1 MKTTLLTFLMTL
13 GLFLTGCNKS
23 GDGKNEPKPTEKAA
37 GENIASSSA
46 HSLRIRPEMLR
57 DIRVTTAPVEVRAGG
72 EGVQL
77 LGELKVNEGRYAEVG
92 TPIASRVVSVLA
104 APGQIVR
111 KGQPLAMLQSV
122 EIGKARAESIT
133 AQTRLDLAKKTL
145 ERKRSLAA
153 ENIVPAREVQEAE
166 ANVATA
172 EAEVRAARAGL
183 RALGASDESSDSS
196 ELILRSPVD
205 GTVIERNA
213 MQGQMADPAQ
223 PLFRIGDLSQ
233 LWLVVHAFER
243 DAVRLTPGTTARVSF
258 SALPGRAFTGNVA
271 LVGKQ
276 VDASSRTI
284 PVRIVVANSE
294 QLLRPGMSATAWVPV
309 GKSSEKMVTVPVA
322 ALQRIENE
330 WLVFLP
336 TGQDSFEIRPVG
348 RGRDLGTE
356 IEIVSGLKP
365 GERVVIE
372 GAFLLKAEA
381 EKARGEGSEHEH

>member
-1 MKTTLLTFLMTL
+1 MKTMVSTVLSLALFLM
-13 GLFLTGCNKS
+13 GCNKS
-23 GDGKNEPKPTEKAA
+23 SEEKNEAKPADSA
-37 GENIASSSA
+37 NSGSPAPSSA
-46 HSLRIRPEMLR
+46 HSLRIKPEMLR
-57 DIRVTTAPVEVRAGG
+57 DIRVTTAPVEGRVGG
-72 EGVQL
+72 DGVQL

-92 TPIASRVVSVLA
+92 TPITSRVVSVLA
-104 APGQIVR
+104 APGQVVR
-111 KGQPLAMLQSV
+111 KGQGLATLQSMD
-122 EIGKARAESIT
+122 IGKARAESIN
-133 AQTRLDLAKKTL
+133 AQTRLDLARKTF
-145 ERKRSLAA
+145 ERKRSLAV

-166 ANVATA
+166 ASVATA

-183 RALGASDESSDSS
+183 GALGASDESLDSS
-196 ELILRSPVD
+196 ELILRSPVN

-223 PLFRIGDLSQ
+223 PLFRIGDLSR

-243 DAVRLTPGTTARVSF
+243 DAVRIRQGSTARVSF
-258 SALPGRAFTGNVA
+258 AALPGRDFTGSVM

-284 PVRIVVANSE
+284 PVRIEVANTE

-309 GKSSEKMVTVPVA
+309 GKTSERVITVPVA
-322 ALQRIENE
+322 ALQRIENG

-336 TGQDSFEIRPVG
+336 TGQDTFEIRPVG

-356 IEIVSGLKP
+356 IEIVSGLRA
-365 GERVVIE
+365 GERVVVE

-381 EKARGEGSEHEH
+381 EKARSEGSEHEH

>member
-1 MKTTLLTFLMTL
+1 MKTTILTMLVL
-13 GLFLTGCNKS
+13 ALFLTGCGKS
-23 GDGKNEPKPTEKAA
+23 GVEKKEAKPAQDSPAA
-37 GENIASSSA
+37 SAQPSSA
-46 HSLRIRPEMLR
+46 HTLRIKPEMLR

-72 EGVQL
+72 EGAQL

-92 TPIASRVVSVLA
+92 TPIACRVVTVLA
-104 APGQIVR
+104 APGQVVR
-111 KGQPLAMLQSV
+111 KGQQLAVLQSV
-122 EIGKARAESIT
+122 DIGKARAESIT
-133 AQTRLDLAKKTL
+133 AQARLDLAKKAF

-166 ANVATA
+166 AGVATA
-172 EAEVRAARAGL
+172 EAEVRSARAGL

-205 GTVIERNA
+205 GTVIERSA
-213 MQGQMADPAQ
+213 IQGQMADPAQ
-223 PLFRIGDLSQ
+223 PLFRIGDLSR

-243 DAVRLTPGTTARVSF
+243 DAVRLTPGSTARVSF
-258 SALPGRAFTGNVA
+258 AALPGRAFTGSVT

-284 PVRIVVANSE
+284 PVRIEVANSE

-309 GKSSEKMVTVPVA
+309 GKTSEKVIAVPVA

-336 TGQDSFEIRPVG
+336 AGQETFEIRPVG

-356 IEIVSGLKP
+356 IEIVSGLKA
-365 GERVVIE
+365 GERVVVE

-381 EKARGEGSEHEH
+381 EKARSEGSEHEH

>member
-1 MKTTLLTFLMTL
+1 MKTMVLTVLTLAFFLV
-13 GLFLTGCNKS
+13 GCNKS
-23 GDGKNEPKPTEKAA
+23 SEEKNETKPAESANA
-37 GENIASSSA
+37 GSTAPSSA
-46 HSLRIRPEMLR
+46 HSLRIKPEMLR
-57 DIRVTTAPVEVRAGG
+57 DIHVTTAPVEGRAGG
-72 EGVQL
+72 DGVQL

-92 TPIASRVVSVLA
+92 TPITSRVVSVLA
-104 APGQIVR
+104 APGQVVR
-111 KGQPLAMLQSV
+111 KGQGLATLQSMD
-122 EIGKARAESIT
+122 IGKVRAEAIN
-133 AQTRLDLAKKTL
+133 AQTRLDLAKKTF

-166 ANVATA
+166 ASVATA

-183 RALGASDESSDSS
+183 GALGASDESSDSS
-196 ELILRSPVD
+196 ELILRSPVN

-213 MQGQMADPAQ
+213 MRGQMADPAQ
-223 PLFRIGDLSQ
+223 PLFRIGDLSR

-243 DAVRLTPGTTARVSF
+243 DAVRIRHGSTARVSF
-258 SALPGRAFTGNVA
+258 AALPGRGFTGSVT

-284 PVRIVVANSE
+284 PVRIEVANTE
-294 QLLRPGMSATAWVPV
+294 QLLRPGMSATAWVAV
-309 GKSSEKMVTVPVA
+309 GKTSERVITVPVA

-336 TGQDSFEIRPVG
+336 TGQDTFEIRPVG

-356 IEIVSGLKP
+356 IEIVSGLKA
-365 GERVVIE
+365 GERVVVE

-381 EKARGEGSEHEH
+381 EKARSEGSEHEH

>member
-1 MKTTLLTFLMTL
+1 MKTTVLTILTLTLSLM
-13 GLFLTGCNKS
+13 GCGKS
-23 GDGKNEPKPTEKAA
+23 GEEKQEAKPVQGSAATGAEPT
-37 GENIASSSA
+37 SA
-46 HSLRIRPEMLR
+46 HSLRIKPEMLR

-92 TPIASRVVSVLA
+92 TPIACRVVSVLV
-104 APGQIVR
+104 APAQVVQ
-111 KGQPLAMLQSV
+111 KGQELAVLQSV
-122 EIGKARAESIT
+122 DIGKARAESIT

-145 ERKRSLAA
+145 ERKRRLAA

-166 ANVATA
+166 ASVATA
-172 EAEVRAARAGL
+172 DAEVRAARAGL

-196 ELILRSPVD
+196 ELVLRSPIS
-205 GTVIERNA
+205 GTVIERTA
-213 MQGQMADPAQ
+213 IQGQMAEPAQ
-223 PLFRIGDLSQ
+223 PLFRIGDMSR

-243 DAVRLTPGTTARVSF
+243 DAVRLRLGSTARVSF
-258 SALPGRAFTGNVA
+258 AALPGRGFTGSVT
-271 LVGKQ
+271 LIGKQ

-284 PVRIVVANSE
+284 PVRIEIANSE

-309 GKSSEKMVTVPVA
+309 GKSSEKVIAVPVA

-336 TGQDSFEIRPVG
+336 TGQDTFEIRPVG

-356 IEIVSGLKP
+356 IEIVSGLKA
-365 GERVVIE
+365 GERVVVE

-381 EKARGEGSEHEH
+381 EKARSEGSEHEH

>member
-133 AQTRLDLAKKTL
+133 AQTRLDLAKKTF

>member
-1 MKTTLLTFLMTL
+1 MKTTLLTLLTL
-13 GLFLTGCNKS
+13 GLFLAGCSKS
-23 GDGKNEPKPTEKAA
+23 GEGTNEPKPAGKAA
-37 GENIASSSA
+37 AANSESSSA
-46 HSLRIRPEMLR
+46 HSLRIKPEMLR

-92 TPIASRVVSVLA
+92 TPIASRVVSILA
-104 APGQIVR
+104 APGQVVR
-111 KGQPLAMLQSV
+111 KGQQLAILQSV

-133 AQTRLDLAKKTL
+133 AQTRLDLAKKTF

-166 ANVATA
+166 AGMATA
-172 EAEVRAARAGL
+172 EAEVRSARAGL
-183 RALGASDESSDSS
+183 RALGASDEASDSS
-196 ELILRSPVD
+196 ELTLRSPVD

-213 MQGQMADPAQ
+213 IQGQMADPAQ
-223 PLFRIGDLSQ
+223 PLFRVGDLSR

-243 DAVRLTPGTTARVSF
+243 DAVRLTPGSAARVSF
-258 SALPGRAFTGNVA
+258 AALPGRAFTGNVT

-284 PVRIVVANSE
+284 PVRIEVVNSE

-309 GKSSEKMVTVPVA
+309 GKSSEKVVTVPVA

>member
-1 MKTTLLTFLMTL
+1 MKTTILTMLVL
-13 GLFLTGCNKS
+13 ALFLTGCGKS
-23 GDGKNEPKPTEKAA
+23 GEEKKEARPAEGSAAERAEP
-37 GENIASSSA
+37 SSA
-46 HSLRIRPEMLR
+46 HTLRIKPEMLR

-72 EGVQL
+72 EGAQL

-92 TPIASRVVSVLA
+92 TPIACRVVAVLA
-104 APGQIVR
+104 APGQVVR
-111 KGQPLAMLQSV
+111 KGQQLAVLQSV
-122 EIGKARAESIT
+122 DIGKARAESIT
-133 AQTRLDLAKKTL
+133 AQTRLDLAKKAF

-166 ANVATA
+166 AGVATA
-172 EAEVRAARAGL
+172 EAEVRSARAGL
-183 RALGASDESSDSS
+183 GALGASDESSDSS

-213 MQGQMADPAQ
+213 IQGQMADPAQ
-223 PLFRIGDLSQ
+223 PLFRIGDLSL

-243 DAVRLTPGTTARVSF
+243 DAVRLTPGSTARVSF
-258 SALPGRAFTGNVA
+258 AALPGRAFTGSVT

-284 PVRIVVANSE
+284 PVRIEVSNSE

-309 GKSSEKMVTVPVA
+309 GKTSEKVIAVPVA

-330 WLVFLP
+330 WLVFVP
-336 TGQDSFEIRPVG
+336 AGQDTFEIRPVG

-356 IEIVSGLKP
+356 IEIVSGLRA

-381 EKARGEGSEHEH
+381 EKARSEGSEHEH

>member
-1 MKTTLLTFLMTL
+1 MKTTILTMLVL
-13 GLFLTGCNKS
+13 ALFLTGCGKS
-23 GDGKNEPKPTEKAA
+23 GEEKKEARPAQGSAAESAEP
-37 GENIASSSA
+37 SSA
-46 HSLRIRPEMLR
+46 HTLRIKPEMLR

-72 EGVQL
+72 EGTQL
-77 LGELKVNEGRYAEVG
+77 LGELKVNESRYAEVG
-92 TPIASRVVSVLA
+92 TPIACRVVTVLA
-104 APGQIVR
+104 APGQVVR
-111 KGQPLAMLQSV
+111 KGQQLAVLQSV
-122 EIGKARAESIT
+122 DIGKARAESIT
-133 AQTRLDLAKKTL
+133 AQTRLDLAKKTF

-153 ENIVPAREVQEAE
+153 ENIVPAREVQEAG
-166 ANVATA
+166 AGVATA
-172 EAEVRAARAGL
+172 EAEVRSARAGL

-213 MQGQMADPAQ
+213 IQGQMADPAQ
-223 PLFRIGDLSQ
+223 PLFRIGDLSR

-243 DAVRLTPGTTARVSF
+243 DAVRLTPGSTARVSF
-258 SALPGRAFTGNVA
+258 AALPGRAFTGNVT

-284 PVRIVVANSE
+284 PVRIEVANSQ

-309 GKSSEKMVTVPVA
+309 GKTSEKVIAVPVA

-336 TGQDSFEIRPVG
+336 AGQDTFEIRPVG

-356 IEIVSGLKP
+356 IEIVSGLKA
-365 GERVVIE
+365 GERVVVD

-381 EKARGEGSEHEH
+381 EKARSEGSEHEH

>member
-1 MKTTLLTFLMTL
+1 MKTTILTILAFTL
-13 GLFLTGCNKS
+13 FVTGCNKS
-23 GDGKNEPKPTEKAA
+23 TEEKKDAKPAQGSSAESAA
-37 GENIASSSA
+37 PSSA
-46 HSLRIRPEMLR
+46 HTLRIKPEMLR

-72 EGVQL
+72 EGAQL

-92 TPIASRVVSVLA
+92 TPIACRVVTVLA
-104 APGQIVR
+104 TPGQVVR
-111 KGQPLAMLQSV
+111 KGQQLAVLQSV
-122 EIGKARAESIT
+122 DIGKARAESIT
-133 AQTRLDLAKKTL
+133 AQTRLDLAKKTF

-166 ANVATA
+166 ASVATA
-172 EAEVRAARAGL
+172 EAEVRSARAGL

-213 MQGQMADPAQ
+213 LQGQMADPAQ
-223 PLFRIGDLSQ
+223 PLFRIGDLSR

-243 DAVRLTPGTTARVSF
+243 DAVRLSPGSTARVSF
-258 SALPGRAFTGNVA
+258 AALPGRAFTGNVA

-276 VDASSRTI
+276 VDAGSRTI
-284 PVRIVVANSE
+284 PVRIEVANSE
-294 QLLRPGMSATAWVPV
+294 NLLRPGMSATAWVPV
-309 GKSSEKMVTVPVA
+309 GKTSEKVIAVPVA

-330 WLVFLP
+330 WLVFVP
-336 TGQDSFEIRPVG
+336 AGQDTFEIRPVG

-356 IEIVSGLKP
+356 IEIVSGLKA
-365 GERVVIE
+365 GESVVVE

-381 EKARGEGSEHEH
+381 EKARSEGSEHEH